1 MHTCKHIFVETL
13 SCCETFE
20 WTWLEPIYL
29 LRYTVSPWFMTLF
42 WNLEKVRKFIDNCSS
57 CIAPSFHM
65 CWTKSWRVTLY
76 SHPINGLLPSLVVE
90 NFSKK
95 HSGPSHLSW
104 FATSQLTIHPI
115 NFRRQSRSADKSPQK
130 VGYSRD
136 FIPKLCE
143 CNRAFLGVFTIWHPC
158 VHGPFSKRGG
168 PCWWDPFFQKNS
180 QFWSLPRCTIV
191 AWHHYQFNH
200 FQASLCKDRYAIYV
214 RSFNVAIS
222 KILCGEPGAFGGICS
237 RSILQAE
244 IQTLFLQICFAVFT
258 AIAWQI
264 NWIWYWWHAMTY
276 FFQCLNTQR
285 CSSSIFV
292 NVIIQHALH
301 RTLQVQQNLQSE
313 FKAHQLLHHLLHL
326 GRC

>member
-42 WNLEKVRKFIDNCSS
+42 WNLEKVRKFIDDCSS

-95 HSGPSHLSW
+95 TPRVPVIFRDLQRANW
-104 FATSQLTIHPI
+104 PYTQLISEGNQGMGTCH
-115 NFRRQSRSADKSPQK
+115 QSPQK

-158 VHGPFSKRGG
+158 VHGAFSKRGG
-168 PCWWDPFFQKNS
+168 PCWWDPFFSENS
-180 QFWSLPRCTIV
+180 QFFCLPRCDCGLTPLPI
-191 AWHHYQFNH
+191 QS
-200 FQASLCKDRYAIYV
+200 QKASLCKDRYATYV
-214 RSFNVAIS
+214 RSFNVA
-222 KILCGEPGAFGGICS
+222 F
-237 RSILQAE
+237 
-244 IQTLFLQICFAVFT
+244 
-258 AIAWQI
+258 
-264 NWIWYWWHAMTY
+264 
-276 FFQCLNTQR
+276 
-285 CSSSIFV
+285 
-292 NVIIQHALH
+292 
-301 RTLQVQQNLQSE
+301 
-313 FKAHQLLHHLLHL
+313 
-326 GRC
+326 